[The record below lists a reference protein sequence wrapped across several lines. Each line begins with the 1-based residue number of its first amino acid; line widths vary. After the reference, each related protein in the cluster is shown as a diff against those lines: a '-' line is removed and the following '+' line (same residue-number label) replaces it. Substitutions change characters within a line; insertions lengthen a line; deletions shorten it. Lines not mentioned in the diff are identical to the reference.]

1 MKIAITGATGFVG
14 RRLVE
19 RLQSDGHELRIL
31 SQRPQAAQQQFAG
44 VTVLDTAQD
53 SSWATAVEGADAV
66 VNLAGE
72 PIAEQRW
79 TPAQKQRLKDS
90 RVETTRRLVT
100 AIAGAT
106 QKPQVLV
113 SASAI
118 GYYGTSETAQFSE
131 ESPAGQ
137 DYLAEI
143 CQAWEGEAQ
152 AVTTSGIRLV
162 TLRIGIVVGP
172 GGAIGKMLGPF
183 KLFAG
188 GPIGSGRQWVSWI
201 QREDLVSLI
210 IEAITNPSYQGV
222 YNATAPQAV
231 RMAELSTTLGNVL
244 QRPSWLPVPA
254 FALEALLGEGALLVL
269 EGQQVLPKRLQ
280 AAGFQFRYPDLKS
293 ALQQFLS

>member
-19 RLQSDGHELRIL
+19 RLQTEGHELRIL
-31 SQRPQAAQQQFAG
+31 SQRPTVAQQLTGCQVFDAA
-44 VTVLDTAQD
+44 DQA
-53 SSWATAVEGADAV
+53 SWLAAVEGADAV
-66 VNLAGE
+66 INLAGE

-90 RVETTRRLVT
+90 RVQTTRALVS
-100 AIAGAT
+100 AIAAAQ
-106 QKPQVLV
+106 QKPAVLV

-131 ESPAGQ
+131 DSPAGQ

-143 CQAWEGEAQ
+143 CQAWEQESQ
-152 AVTTSGIRLV
+152 VVTASGTRLV

-188 GPIGSGRQWVSWI
+188 GPIGSGQQWVSWI

-210 IEAITNPSYQGV
+210 LEAIANPSYQGT
-222 YNATAPQAV
+222 YNATAPQPV
-231 RMAELSTTLGNVL
+231 RMVELSRILGEVL
-244 QRPSWLPVPA
+244 QRPSWLPVPG

-269 EGQQVLPKRLQ
+269 EGQQVLPKRLETS
-280 AAGFQFRYPDLKS
+280 GFQFHYPDLKS
-293 ALQQFLS
+293 ALQQFLP

>member
-19 RLQSDGHELRIL
+19 RLQAEGHELRIL
-31 SQRPQAAQQQFAG
+31 SQRPTVAQQLTGCQVF
-44 VTVLDTAQD
+44 DTADQA
-53 SSWATAVEGADAV
+53 SWLAAVEGADAV
-66 VNLAGE
+66 INLAGE

-90 RVETTRRLVT
+90 RVQTTRALVS
-100 AIAGAT
+100 AIAAAQ
-106 QKPQVLV
+106 QKPTVLV

-131 ESPAGQ
+131 DSPAGQ

-143 CQAWEGEAQ
+143 CQAWEQEAQ
-152 AVTTSGIRLV
+152 AVTASVTRLV

-188 GPIGSGRQWVSWI
+188 GPIGSGQQWVSWI

-210 IEAITNPSYQGV
+210 LEAIANPSYQGT
-222 YNATAPQAV
+222 YNATAPQPV
-231 RMAELSTTLGNVL
+231 RMVELSRILGEVL
-244 QRPSWLPVPA
+244 QRPSWLPVPG

-269 EGQQVLPKRLQ
+269 EGQQVLPKRLETS
-280 AAGFQFRYPDLKS
+280 GFQFRYPDLKS
-293 ALQQFLS
+293 ALQQFLP

>member
-14 RRLVE
+14 QRLVE
-19 RLQSDGHELRIL
+19 RLRAEGHELRIL
-31 SQRPQAAQQQFAG
+31 SQRPTVAQQLTGCQVF
-44 VTVLDTAQD
+44 DTATET
-53 SSWATAVEGADAV
+53 SWLAALEGADAV

-79 TPAQKQRLKDS
+79 TPAQKQRLKNS
-90 RVETTRRLVT
+90 RVQTTRALVT
-100 AIAGAT
+100 AITAAT

-113 SASAI
+113 TASAI
-118 GYYGTSETAQFSE
+118 GYYGTSEMAQFTE
-131 ESPAGQ
+131 ESAAGQ

-143 CQAWEGEAQ
+143 CQAWEQEAQ
-152 AVTTSGIRLV
+152 AVTVSGTRLV

-210 IEAITNPSYQGV
+210 LEAIANPSYQGT

-231 RMAELSTTLGNVL
+231 RMADLSATLGEVL

-269 EGQQVLPKRLQ
+269 EGQQVLPKRLE

-293 ALQQFLS
+293 ALQQFLP

>member
-19 RLQSDGHELRIL
+19 RLQADGHELRIL
-31 SQRPQAAQQQFAG
+31 SQRPAVAQQLTGCQVF
-44 VTVLDTAQD
+44 DTATEG
-53 SSWATAVEGADAV
+53 SWLAAVEGADAV

-90 RVETTRRLVT
+90 RVQTTRALVT
-100 AIAGAT
+100 AIAAAT

-118 GYYGTSETAQFSE
+118 GYYGTSETEQFTE
-131 ESPAGQ
+131 ESAAGQ

-143 CQAWEGEAQ
+143 CQAWEQEAQ
-152 AVTTSGIRLV
+152 AVTASGTRLV

-210 IEAITNPSYQGV
+210 SEAIANPSYQGT
-222 YNATAPQAV
+222 YNATAPQPV
-231 RMAELSTTLGNVL
+231 RMAELSTILGNVL

-269 EGQQVLPKRLQ
+269 EGQQVLPKRLD

-293 ALQQFLS
+293 ALQQFLP

>member
-19 RLQSDGHELRIL
+19 RLQAEGHELRIL
-31 SQRPQAAQQQFAG
+31 SQRPTVAQQLTGCQVFDAA
-44 VTVLDTAQD
+44 DQA
-53 SSWATAVEGADAV
+53 SWLAAVEGADAV
-66 VNLAGE
+66 INLAGE

-90 RVETTRRLVT
+90 RVQTTRALVS
-100 AIAGAT
+100 AIAAAQ
-106 QKPQVLV
+106 QKPAVLV

-131 ESPAGQ
+131 DSPAGQ

-143 CQAWEGEAQ
+143 CQAWEQEAQ
-152 AVTTSGIRLV
+152 AVTVSGTRLV

-188 GPIGSGRQWVSWI
+188 GPIGSGQQWVSWI

-210 IEAITNPSYQGV
+210 LEAIANPSYQGT
-222 YNATAPQAV
+222 YNATAPQPV
-231 RMAELSTTLGNVL
+231 RMVELSRILGEVL
-244 QRPSWLPVPA
+244 QRPSWLPVPG

-269 EGQQVLPKRLQ
+269 EGQQVLPKRLETS
-280 AAGFQFRYPDLKS
+280 GFQFRYPDLKS
-293 ALQQFLS
+293 ALQQFLP

>member
-19 RLQSDGHELRIL
+19 RLQAEGHELRIL
-31 SQRPQAAQQQFAG
+31 SQRPTVAQQLTGCQVFDAA
-44 VTVLDTAQD
+44 DQA
-53 SSWATAVEGADAV
+53 SWLAAVEGADAV
-66 VNLAGE
+66 INLAGE

-90 RVETTRRLVT
+90 RVQTTRALVS
-100 AIAGAT
+100 AIVAAQ
-106 QKPQVLV
+106 QKPAVLV

-131 ESPAGQ
+131 DSPAGE

-143 CQAWEGEAQ
+143 CQAWEQEAQ
-152 AVTTSGIRLV
+152 AVMASGTRLV

-188 GPIGSGRQWVSWI
+188 GPIGSGQQWVSWI

-210 IEAITNPSYQGV
+210 LEAIANPSYQGT
-222 YNATAPQAV
+222 YNATAPQPV
-231 RMAELSTTLGNVL
+231 RMVELSRILGEVL
-244 QRPSWLPVPA
+244 QRPSWLPVPG

-269 EGQQVLPKRLQ
+269 EGQQVLPKRLETS
-280 AAGFQFRYPDLKS
+280 GFQFRYPDLKS
-293 ALQQFLS
+293 ALQQFLP

>member
-19 RLQSDGHELRIL
+19 RLQADGHELRLL
-31 SQRPQAAQQQFAG
+31 SQRPA
-44 VTVLDTAQD
+44 VAQD
-53 SSWATAVEGADAV
+53 LRGCQVFDASAEANWLAAIEGTDAV

-79 TPAQKQRLKDS
+79 TPAQKQRLKES
-90 RVETTRRLVT
+90 RVQTTRRLVN
-100 AIAGAT
+100 AIAAAN

-131 ESPAGQ
+131 DSAAGQ

-143 CQAWEGEAQ
+143 CQAWESEAQ
-152 AVTTSGIRLV
+152 AVTANGTRLV

-188 GPIGSGRQWVSWI
+188 GPIGNGRQWVSWI

-210 IEAITNPSYQGV
+210 MEAIANPSYQGT
-222 YNATAPQAV
+222 YNATAPQPV
-231 RMAELSTTLGNVL
+231 RMADLSSTLGEVL

-269 EGQQVLPKRLQ
+269 EGQQVLPKRLE
-280 AAGFQFRYPDLKS
+280 ASGFQFRYPDLKS
-293 ALQQFLS
+293 ALQQFLP

>member
-19 RLQSDGHELRIL
+19 RLQAEGHELRIL
-31 SQRPQAAQQQFAG
+31 SQRPTVAQQLTGCQVF
-44 VTVLDTAQD
+44 DTADQA
-53 SSWATAVEGADAV
+53 SWLAAVEGADAV
-66 VNLAGE
+66 INLAGE

-90 RVETTRRLVT
+90 RVQTTRALVS
-100 AIAGAT
+100 AIAAAH
-106 QKPQVLV
+106 QKPTVLV

-131 ESPAGQ
+131 DSPAGQ

-143 CQAWEGEAQ
+143 CQAWEQEAQ
-152 AVTTSGIRLV
+152 AVTASGTRLV

-188 GPIGSGRQWVSWI
+188 GPIGSGQQWVSWI
-201 QREDLVSLI
+201 QREDLVSLLL
-210 IEAITNPSYQGV
+210 EAITNPSYQGT
-222 YNATAPQAV
+222 YNATAPQPV
-231 RMAELSTTLGNVL
+231 RMVELSRILGEVL
-244 QRPSWLPVPA
+244 QRPSWLPVPG

-269 EGQQVLPKRLQ
+269 EGQQVLPKRLETS
-280 AAGFQFRYPDLKS
+280 GFQFRYPDLKS
-293 ALQQFLS
+293 ALQQFLP

>member
-19 RLQSDGHELRIL
+19 RLQAEGHELRIL
-31 SQRPQAAQQQFAG
+31 SQRPTVAQQLTGCQVFDAA
-44 VTVLDTAQD
+44 DQA
-53 SSWATAVEGADAV
+53 SWLAAVEGADAV
-66 VNLAGE
+66 INLAGE

-90 RVETTRRLVT
+90 RVQTTRALVS
-100 AIAGAT
+100 AIAAAQ
-106 QKPQVLV
+106 QKPAVLV

-131 ESPAGQ
+131 DSSAGQ

-143 CQAWEGEAQ
+143 CQAWEQEAQ
-152 AVTTSGIRLV
+152 AVTASGTRLV

-188 GPIGSGRQWVSWI
+188 GPIGSGQQWVSWI

-210 IEAITNPSYQGV
+210 LEAIANPSYQGT
-222 YNATAPQAV
+222 YNATAPQPV
-231 RMAELSTTLGNVL
+231 RMMELSRILGEVL
-244 QRPSWLPVPA
+244 QRPSWLPVPG

-269 EGQQVLPKRLQ
+269 EGQQVLPKRLETS
-280 AAGFQFRYPDLKS
+280 GFQFRYPDLKS
-293 ALQQFLS
+293 ALQQFLP